1 MEGYEDSLWP
11 LQRFVETL
19 AQGARDEDIERVVQ
33 ALKDELRRRGH
44 EITCE
49 RKAEA

>member
-1 MEGYEDSLWP
+1 MQGAHGSLGP
-11 LQRFVETL
+11 LQRLVETW
-19 AQGARDEDIERVVQ
+19 AQAARDEDIERVVQ

-44 EITCE
+44 EITCA

>member
-1 MEGYEDSLWP
+1 MQGHHGSLGP
-11 LQRFVETL
+11 LQRLVETW

-44 EITCE
+44 EITRE

>member
-1 MEGYEDSLWP
+1 MQGHHGSLGP
-11 LQRFVETL
+11 LQRLVETW